1 MNRSATI
8 IATAV
13 MLILAGSVAAREDVR
28 LVSAPFH
35 EVAPP
40 AAAGAGEP
48 FLSTAP
54 RGDVYLS
61 WVEPAGEGRH
71 RMQFARWRGGAWGE
85 AGTIA
90 EGADWFVN
98 WADVPSIAVR
108 GDGRMAAHWLEK
120 SGEGTY
126 AYDVRVAQSFDAGRT
141 WRRPVTPHRD
151 GTPTEHGFASLFFD
165 DDTLGVVW
173 LDGRKYAADGA
184 SEETTLRAARVGAAG
199 GLSGEVELDGRTCD
213 CCPTSVAPT
222 ADGFLVA
229 YRDRSPGEIR
239 DISVVRYAGGKWGA
253 PVTVANDGWKIDG
266 CPVNGPGVASVG
278 EKVVVA
284 WFTMAGGRA
293 EVRAEWSDDG
303 GRTFHPHTRVDEGGA
318 IGRVSVAAVG
328 EGAAVTWL
336 RRTGDDAEVCLRFV
350 HPARPA
356 SRVHRIART
365 SAARS
370 SGYPRVAAGGG
381 SLLVVWTEPDEP
393 ARLRA
398 AEAPLDAFGEGAADE

>member
-13 MLILAGSVAAREDVR
+13 ILILAGSVEAREDVR
-28 LVSAPFH
+28 LVSAPFR

-40 AAAGAGEP
+40 AVAGAGGP

-71 RMQFARWRGGAWGE
+71 RMRFARWGGGTWGE
-85 AGTIA
+85 AQTIA
-90 EGADWFVN
+90 EGAGWFVN
-98 WADVPSIAVR
+98 WADVPSIAVLD
-108 GDGRMAAHWLEK
+108 DGRMAAHWLEK

-126 AYDVRVAQSFDAGRT
+126 AYDVRVAQSFDGGRT
-141 WRRPVTPHRD
+141 WHRPVTPHRD
-151 GTPTEHGFASLFFD
+151 ATPTEHGFASLFFD

-199 GLSGEVELDGRTCD
+199 GLSGEIELDGRTCD
-213 CCPTSVAPT
+213 CCPTSVAPI
-222 ADGFLVA
+222 AHGFLVA

-239 DISVVRYAGGKWGA
+239 DISVVRNAGGVWGV

-278 EKVVVA
+278 GKVVVA

-293 EVRAEWSDDG
+293 EIRAAWSDDG
-303 GRTFHPHTRVDEGGA
+303 GRTFDPYTRVDEGDA
-318 IGRVSVAAVG
+318 IGRVGVAAVAG
-328 EGAAVTWL
+328 SAAVTWL
-336 RRTGDDAEVCLRFV
+336 RRTGDDAEVCLSFV
-350 HPARPA
+350 HPAGKISP
-356 SRVHRIART
+356 VHHIART

-370 SGYPRVAAGGG
+370 SGYPRVASGGG
-381 SLLVVWTEPDEP
+381 SLLVVWTEPGEP
-393 ARLRA
+393 GRVRA
-398 AEAPLDAFGEGAADE
+398 AVAPLSAFGEETGAE